1 MMLCRICR
9 DGIGFRGRGWQDIVG
24 HHHPLPCIGFRWDAG
39 VGFGFGFGVG
49 VGFGFGFGCR
59 LRFVGMGTLRVG
71 CASSITRSAASVERI
86 HLSPHSGRQIARPV
100 RDITH
105 LALERRPFD
114 IDGLLGDDLVDFERL

>member
-39 VGFGFGFGVG
+39 VGFGFS
-49 VGFGFGFGCR
+49 FGCR

-114 IDGLLGDDLVDFERL
+114 IDGLLGHDLVGFERL